1 MTMSSTDSRGRWSG
15 IPDPAGDR
23 LVRQCALARAQGV
36 SFTAVWSTILKP
48 SRLTI
53 GHPIQT
59 FEDGKPV
66 LRVRLVTN
74 QCIVCRPDGYS
85 LG

>member
-1 MTMSSTDSRGRWSG
+1 MTMSSADSRGRWTAP
-15 IPDPAGDR
+15 PDPAGDR
-23 LVRQCALARAQGV
+23 LVRECALARSRGV
-36 SFTAVWSTILKP
+36 SFPAVWTTILKP

-59 FEDGKPV
+59 FEEGKPV

-74 QCIVCRPDGYS
+74 QCIVWRPDGYS
-85 LG
+85 LS

>member
-1 MTMSSTDSRGRWSG
+1 MSSTASPGRWTG
-15 IPDPAGDR
+15 TTDPAGDR
-23 LVRQCALARAQGV
+23 LVRQCALARSQGV
-36 SFTAVWSTILKP
+36 SFPAVWTTILKP

-59 FEDGKPV
+59 FENGKPV

-85 LG
+85 LS